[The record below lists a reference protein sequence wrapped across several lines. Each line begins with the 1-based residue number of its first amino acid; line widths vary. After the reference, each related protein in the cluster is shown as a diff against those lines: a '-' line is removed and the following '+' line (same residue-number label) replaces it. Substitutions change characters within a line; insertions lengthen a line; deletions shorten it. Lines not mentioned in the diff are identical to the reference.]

1 MHPIAPF
8 ISEEIWNHLKDK
20 DEDDI
25 IISKWPT
32 LVDND
37 FSYDKNQ
44 VADLKE
50 IVTSIRTIRSELNVP
65 PSKKIV
71 VFAYAKNQS
80 VENEIKPLIDL
91 IKSLSNTENFDLG
104 LKKIKTDNAAVA
116 VCKSVELYIPLGDLV
131 NKDQELSKL
140 NKRLEELNKLILL
153 IEQKLSNKEFV
164 SKAPENVINGEKNKL
179 NDFIIERTKI
189 LSNIEVLK

>member
-1 MHPIAPF
+1 MC
-8 ISEEIWNHLKDK
+8 
-20 DEDDI
+20 
-25 IISKWPT
+25 
-32 LVDND
+32 
-37 FSYDKNQ
+37 
-44 VADLKE
+44 
-50 IVTSIRTIRSELNVP
+50 IRDR
-65 PSKKIV
+65 
-71 VFAYAKNQS
+71 
-80 VENEIKPLIDL
+80 
-91 IKSLSNTENFDLG
+91 
-104 LKKIKTDNAAVA
+104 
-116 VCKSVELYIPLGDLV
+116 YIPLGDLV

>member
-1 MHPIAPF
+1 M
-8 ISEEIWNHLKDK
+8 
-20 DEDDI
+20 
-25 IISKWPT
+25 
-32 LVDND
+32 
-37 FSYDKNQ
+37 
-44 VADLKE
+44 
-50 IVTSIRTIRSELNVP
+50 
-65 PSKKIV
+65 
-71 VFAYAKNQS
+71 
-80 VENEIKPLIDL
+80 
-91 IKSLSNTENFDLG
+91 
-104 LKKIKTDNAAVA
+104 
-116 VCKSVELYIPLGDLV
+116 GDLV

>member
-1 MHPIAPF
+1 MFH
-8 ISEEIWNHLKDK
+8 HLKK
-20 DEDDI
+20 
-25 IISKWPT
+25 
-32 LVDND
+32 L
-37 FSYDKNQ
+37 SY
-44 VADLKE
+44 L
-50 IVTSIRTIRSELNVP
+50 L
-65 PSKKIV
+65 